1 MNKMFA
7 SLTGKILLALV
18 GVAVVSSVA
27 VGFVSYQV
35 ARNGLT
41 EQIKVALKVTDKV
54 NYQRV
59 EAVEHLV
66 TGDLHVVAAQVIE
79 YDLIRKMDAGR
90 SELRTEGTANPLR
103 QLYVTENSG
112 GDRAALD
119 DAGDGSAYS
128 TLHSHF
134 HPVMRD
140 LRTERGYYDIF
151 LIGRNG
157 EILYSV
163 TKEDDFGTNLVDGVY
178 ADSGLGRAF
187 REAIA
192 NADGNIYYEDFSPYA
207 PSNNRPE
214 SFAVYPIVES
224 NGGAKTIHGAVAVQ
238 ISPSMFG
245 LTSGT
250 EDTGHATQV
259 YLTALDGTL
268 RSDLPATPETDILTH
283 SIPLTD
289 ALTNATEEGSVF
301 EQTGAMGSKAVIAV
315 SRVGFFDQ
323 NWLLIAERDWQNAYQ
338 SVTSAKLYI
347 AAVAIAVSILGC
359 VVGWIFGRSVTAPL
373 FRLKKRMLL
382 LAEGSYEDEIPGT
395 KLKDEVGA
403 MARSVQTFREAAMER
418 KQQRKAR
425 EQQDEERK
433 AERQRMLEQLNAE
446 MGHVVRAGVQGD
458 FSARVEHTFDDEV
471 LNQLG
476 TGLNELVSTVEKGIS
491 AVARAMTAMSDGEL
505 TRRMDG
511 KFVGAFGELQTDV
524 NDAMEKLQT
533 VVGQVKG
540 AAEDLNQTADGIS
553 RGSGDL
559 AVRTENQAEA
569 LQRTSATM
577 EEMSANITANSENA
591 VRASDLAKTAQQR
604 ATTGMDV
611 ASQAVESMNEIEA
624 SSTRIAETIAIIDT
638 IASQTN
644 LLALNAA
651 VEAARAGDAG
661 KGFSVVAEEVRELAH
676 KTSEAARDITTLI
689 SASSERVSKGVE
701 QVRGAGNALEE
712 IMDAISRAS
721 ETMAE
726 ISSATQEQAE
736 GIRDVSSAVA
746 NMDSLTQENVALA
759 EESRTSSEALKTQS
773 GSLAE
778 TIRYFDIGAVA
789 VAKPVQVANAPRP
802 ATTAAP
808 ASAPRP
814 APTKKPTAA
823 APMVEE
829 PSFKAAV
836 GEDWSSF

>member
-1 MNKMFA
+1 MKKMFA
-7 SLTGKILLALV
+7 SLTGKVLLALV
-18 GVAVVSSVA
+18 GVTVISVFA

-35 ARNGLT
+35 AKNGLT
-41 EQIKVALKVTDKV
+41 EQIKVALKATDKV
-54 NYQRV
+54 NYHKIEGV
-59 EAVEHLV
+59 EKLV

-79 YDLIRKMDAGR
+79 YDLIRKMQAGVE
-90 SELRTEGTANPLR
+90 ELRSGGVANPLR
-103 QLYVTENSG
+103 QLYVTENTV
-112 GDRAALD
+112 GDKKTFD

-128 TLHSHF
+128 ALHAHF

-140 LRTERGYYDIF
+140 LMGERGYYDIF
-151 LIGRNG
+151 LIDKDGN
-157 EILYSV
+157 IIYSV
-163 TKEDDFGTNLVDGVY
+163 TKEDDFSTNIADGIY
-178 ADSGLGRAF
+178 AESGLGRAF
-187 REAIA
+187 RDAIA
-192 NADGNIYYEDFSPYA
+192 NADGEIYYQDFSPYA
-207 PSNNRPE
+207 PSGNSSE
-214 SFAVYPIVES
+214 SFAVYPIVEKS
-224 NGGAKTIHGAVAVQ
+224 GGSTTVHGAVAVQ
-238 ISPSMFG
+238 ISSDMFG

-250 EDTGHATQV
+250 EDTGDATQV
-259 YLTALDGTL
+259 YLAASDGIL
-268 RSDLPATPETDILTH
+268 RSDLPAKPGTDILSN

-289 ALTNATEEGSVF
+289 ALTSATEEGVVF
-301 EQTGAMGSKAVIAV
+301 EQIGAMGTRAIIAV

-323 NWLLIAERDWQNAYQ
+323 TWFLIAERDWQNAYQ
-338 SVTSAKLYI
+338 SVNSVKLYI
-347 AAVAIAVSILGC
+347 SVVAVVVSILGC
-359 VVGWIFGRSVTAPL
+359 VVGWIFGHSVTAPL
-373 FRLKKRMLL
+373 LRLKKRMLL
-382 LAEGSYEDEIPGT
+382 LAEGSYEEDIPGT
-395 KLKDEVGA
+395 NRKDEVGS

-458 FSARVEHTFDDEV
+458 FSARVEHTFDDDV

-476 TGLNELVSTVEKGIS
+476 SGLNELVSTVEKGIS
-491 AVARAMTAMSDGEL
+491 AMACAMTAMSDGEL

-511 KFVGAFGELQTDV
+511 KFVGAFGELQTNV

-759 EESRTSSEALKTQS
+759 EESRTNSEALKTQS
-773 GSLAE
+773 GSLSE
-778 TIRYFDIGAVA
+778 TIRYFDIGTVA
-789 VAKPVQVANAPRP
+789 VAKPAPAANAPRP
-802 ATTAAP
+802 TTNAAS

-814 APTKKPTAA
+814 ASTTKPAA
-823 APMVEE
+823 LAPVVEE